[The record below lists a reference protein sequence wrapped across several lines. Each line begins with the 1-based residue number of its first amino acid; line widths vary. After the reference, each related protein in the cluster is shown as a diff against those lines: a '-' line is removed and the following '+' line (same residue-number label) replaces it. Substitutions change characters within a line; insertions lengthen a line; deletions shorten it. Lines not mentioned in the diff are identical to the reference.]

1 MQPLRTLPPLSALEA
16 NPSLAAEAVDTL
28 VAQSAQMTAR
38 LSRWQPHVI
47 ATDTGRL
54 YSALTM
60 PPDTVLDEVWPQDI
74 YVPAGSSEDQ
84 MGLQSRLSAGVARAT
99 ALHDLATTHQ
109 FHPVA
114 QDSNGNTIEAFAQ
127 FVGYTAAVP
136 LVVHHLQSTNEWLCM
151 GGRMRT
157 YPGANTLI
165 TVATTKLSLM
175 RGHLGLLL
183 TLRAGARDTSHHILA
198 AEWFSLTETGTTLS
212 EIGSLD
218 KESGQ
223 VGPGRL
229 FVPLYAV
236 RNDGGGSAPTW
247 TPMVFLQPIE
257 RNSGGYGYRLP
268 PSGPSGTL
276 LNE

>member
-1 MQPLRTLPPLSALEA
+1 
-16 NPSLAAEAVDTL
+16 
-28 VAQSAQMTAR
+28 
-38 LSRWQPHVI
+38 
-47 ATDTGRL
+47 
-54 YSALTM
+54 
-60 PPDTVLDEVWPQDI
+60 
-74 YVPAGSSEDQ
+74 
-84 MGLQSRLSAGVARAT
+84 
-99 ALHDLATTHQ
+99 
-109 FHPVA
+109 
-114 QDSNGNTIEAFAQ
+114 
-127 FVGYTAAVP
+127 
-136 LVVHHLQSTNEWLCM
+136 VVHHLQSTNEWLCM

-157 YPGANTLI
+157 YPGANTHI

-218 KESGQ
+218 KEAGQ

-247 TPMVFLQPIE
+247 TPMPFVQPID
-257 RNSGGYGYRLP
+257 RNSGGYGYSLP
-268 PSGPSGTL
+268 FSGPSGTL
-276 LNE
+276 LKE